1 MSVEVPTTLFRTHN
15 LFFAAWLL
23 CGRAPYHQHRVSF
36 LRIEPMSAERR
47 TKVFVFSDP
56 DGEAPE
62 LEREFKANPPVR
74 VLTLKNA
81 YNFLRERMKDLD
93 RPESEG
99 GAR

>member
-1 MSVEVPTTLFRTHN
+1 MSTEVPTTEFHTQN

-36 LRIEPMSAERR
+36 LRVQRKNATSTA
-47 TKVFVFSDP
+47 KVFVFTDP
-56 DGEAPE
+56 KHEIPE
-62 LEREFKANPPVR
+62 LEREFKGNPPVR

-81 YNFLRERMKDLD
+81 YNFLRQRMKELD
-93 RPESEG
+93 QVIG